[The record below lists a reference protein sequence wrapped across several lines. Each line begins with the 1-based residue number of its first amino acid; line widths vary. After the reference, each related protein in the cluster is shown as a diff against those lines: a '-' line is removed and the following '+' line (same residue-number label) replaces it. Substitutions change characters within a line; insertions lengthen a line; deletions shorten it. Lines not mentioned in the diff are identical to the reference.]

1 MPEPP
6 TVESGDSLH
15 EGCGGPAYVWI
26 AGVCHQHLAVHL
38 VIVQLDV
45 KSALDSGDCASRPNI
60 KIVGADT
67 DDLQVVRLEKVL
79 NCLGFRRR
87 GRKPGSDVGTL
98 QPVAISWMIWG
109 CKDCWP
115 AHPARRDC
123 AGSTRCLPRWSGT
136 DRPRPDSWRKQHMRG
151 CCWG

>member
-1 MPEPP
+1 MLEPS

-15 EGCGGPAYVWI
+15 EGCGGPGYVWI
-26 AGVCHQHLAVHL
+26 AGVRHQHLAVHL
-38 VIVQLDV
+38 IIVQLDV
-45 KSALDSGDCASRPNI
+45 ESILAIADRASRPNI

-98 QPVAISWMIWG
+98 QPVAIVG
-109 CKDCWP
+109 
-115 AHPARRDC
+115 
-123 AGSTRCLPRWSGT
+123 
-136 DRPRPDSWRKQHMRG
+136 
-151 CCWG
+151 

>member
-1 MPEPP
+1 MLESS

-15 EGCGGPAYVWI
+15 EGRGGPAYVGI
-26 AGVCHQHLAVHL
+26 AGVRYQHLAVHL
-38 VIVQLDV
+38 IIVQLDV
-45 KSALDSGDCASRPNI
+45 KSTLHIGDRAARPNI

-98 QPVAISWMIWG
+98 QPVAIVG
-109 CKDCWP
+109 
-115 AHPARRDC
+115 
-123 AGSTRCLPRWSGT
+123 
-136 DRPRPDSWRKQHMRG
+136 
-151 CCWG
+151 